1 MSHLDLNMT
10 HQITIQPKGL
20 KFEAREDES
29 VLDAATRAG
38 IKIRKSCT
46 NGNCEICR
54 AHILAGVVDT
64 PEGKKNADH
73 PDVNPLLCCVS
84 KARSDLILELDKV
97 LGPGEIA
104 LQHVAFQVQSV
115 TPLNGNVYQI
125 ELLAPAG
132 KPISYHAGQYLELLI
147 DGAEYPFTIASAP
160 NDRRIE
166 LHLGVSG
173 ENQSS
178 QVILEY
184 LQNNPTVRARLP
196 KGDVWLKTEADQYN
210 LHDPLVFI
218 VAGTGFAQAKA
229 MIEEQ
234 LKHQHS
240 AIHLYWI
247 NRDASGFYSDTAKEW
262 ADNGLIH
269 YQAMTPE
276 LPECEFFTPQTVEE
290 LMHTKLGNLSHI
302 KAIAC
307 GSPNFVYSVLSG
319 LEEKGFHQS
328 QMLSDVFAYAPRP
341 E

>member
-1 MSHLDLNMT
+1 MT

-20 KFEAREDES
+20 QFEAHEDES
-29 VLDAATRAG
+29 VLDAAQRAG

-46 NGNCEICR
+46 NGNCEICK
-54 AHILAGVVDT
+54 AHMLAGVVDT

-84 KARSDLILELDKV
+84 KPRSDLILELDKV

-104 LQHVAFQVQSV
+104 LQHVAFQIQDV
-115 TPLNGNVYQI
+115 TALEGGVYQV

-147 DGAEYPFTIASAP
+147 NDSEYPFTIASAP
-160 NDRRIE
+160 DDRRVE
-166 LHLGVSG
+166 LHLGVSSD
-173 ENQSS
+173 NQSS
-178 QVILEY
+178 QIILQF

-196 KGDVWLKTEADQYN
+196 KGDVWLKTQADQFN

-247 NRDASGFYSDTAKEW
+247 NRDDSGFYSDLAQKW
-262 ADNGLIH
+262 ADDGLIH

-276 LPECEFFTPQTVEE
+276 SPESAFFTELTVEE
-290 LMHTKLGNLSHI
+290 LLHLKLGNLS
-302 KAIAC
+302 KAKVVCC
-307 GSPNFVYSVLSG
+307 GGPNFVYSVLGG
-319 LEEKGFHQS
+319 LESKGFESS

>member
-1 MSHLDLNMT
+1 MT
-10 HQITIQPKGL
+10 HQIMIQPKGL
-20 KFEAREDES
+20 QFEAREDES
-29 VLDAATRAG
+29 VLDAAQRAG
-38 IKIRKSCT
+38 IKIRKSCI
-46 NGNCEICR
+46 NGNCEICK
-54 AHILAGVVDT
+54 AHMLAGVVDT
-64 PEGKKNADH
+64 PEGRKNADH

-84 KARSDLILELDKV
+84 KPRSDLILELDKV

-115 TPLNGNVYQI
+115 TALSGGVYQV

-132 KPISYHAGQYLELLI
+132 KPIRYHAGQYLELLI
-147 DGAEYPFTIASAP
+147 NDAQYPFTIASAP
-160 NDRRIE
+160 DDRRIE
-166 LHLGVSG
+166 LHLGVSD

-178 QVILEY
+178 QIILQY
-184 LQNNPTVRARLP
+184 LQTNPTVRARLP
-196 KGDVWLKTEADQYN
+196 MGDVWLKTEADQFN

-247 NRDASGFYSDTAKEW
+247 NRDATGFYSQLAQSWSEQ
-262 ADNGLIH
+262 GLIH
-269 YQAMTPE
+269 YHPMTPE
-276 LPECEFFTPQTVEE
+276 APECDFFTEHTVEE
-290 LMHTKLGNLSHI
+290 LVQMKLGNLSNI

-319 LEEKGFHQS
+319 LEQKGFHQS

>member
-1 MSHLDLNMT
+1 
-10 HQITIQPKGL
+10 
-20 KFEAREDES
+20 
-29 VLDAATRAG
+29 LDAATRAG
-38 IKIRKSCT
+38 VKIRKSCT
-46 NGNCEICR
+46 NGNCEICK
-54 AHILAGVVDT
+54 ATITAGVVDT
-64 PEGKKNADH
+64 PEGRKNADH

-84 KARSDLILELDKV
+84 KPRSDLILELDKV

-115 TPLNGNVYQI
+115 TALSGDVYQI

-147 DGAEYPFTIASAP
+147 DDAEYPFTIASAP
-160 NDRRIE
+160 NDRRLE
-166 LHLGVSG
+166 LHLGVSPD
-173 ENQSS
+173 NQSS
-178 QVILEY
+178 QSILQY
-184 LQNNPTVRARLP
+184 LQTNATVRARLP
-196 KGDVWLKTEADQYN
+196 KGDVWLKTETDQFN

-240 AIHLYWI
+240 AIYLYWI
-247 NRDASGFYSDTAKEW
+247 NRDGSGFYSEQGKQWHHE
-262 ADNGLIH
+262 GLIH

-276 LPECEFFTPQTVEE
+276 APDCEFFTEHTVEE
-290 LMHTKLGNLSHI
+290 LMHMKLGNLSNI

-307 GSPNFVYSVLSG
+307 GGPNFVYSVLSG
-319 LEEKGFHQS
+319 LERKGFHQS

>member
-1 MSHLDLNMT
+1 MT
-10 HQITIQPKGL
+10 HQIIIQPKGL
-20 KFEAREDES
+20 VFQAQENEN
-29 VLDAATRAG
+29 VLDAAQRAG

-46 NGNCEICR
+46 NGNCEICK
-54 AHILAGVVDT
+54 ATLLAGVVDT

-84 KARSDLILELDKV
+84 KPRSDLILELDKV

-104 LQHVAFQVQSV
+104 LQHIAFQVQSV
-115 TPLNGNVYQI
+115 TALKGHVYQV

-132 KPISYHAGQYLELLI
+132 KPASYHAGQYLELLI
-147 DGAEYPFTIASAP
+147 DDEEYPFTIASAP
-160 NDRRIE
+160 NDRRVE
-166 LHLGVSG
+166 LHLGVSPD
-173 ENQSS
+173 NQSS
-178 QVILEY
+178 NLILKY
-184 LQNNPTVRARLP
+184 LQSNPTVRARLP

-240 AIHLYWI
+240 AIYLYWI
-247 NRDASGFYSDTAKEW
+247 NRDASGFYSDLAQSW
-262 ADNGLIH
+262 ADDGLINYH
-269 YQAMTPE
+269 AMTPE
-276 LPECEFFTPQTVEE
+276 SPDSEFFTDKTVEE
-290 LMHTKLGNLSHI
+290 LIHTKLGNLSNI

-307 GSPNFVYSVLSG
+307 GGPGFVYSVLSG
-319 LEEKGFHQS
+319 LESKGFHQS

>member
-1 MSHLDLNMT
+1 MT

-20 KFEAREDES
+20 QFEAREDES
-29 VLDAATRAG
+29 VLDAAQRAG

-46 NGNCEICR
+46 NGNCEICK
-54 AHILAGVVDT
+54 AHMLAGVVDT
-64 PEGKKNADH
+64 PEGKKNANH

-84 KARSDLILELDKV
+84 KPRSDLILELDKV

-104 LQHVAFQVQSV
+104 LQHVAFQIQDV
-115 TPLNGNVYQI
+115 TALEGGVYQV

-132 KPISYHAGQYLELLI
+132 KPINYHAGQYLELLI
-147 DGAEYPFTIASAP
+147 NDSEYPFTIASAP
-160 NDRRIE
+160 DDRRVE
-166 LHLGVSG
+166 LHLGVSSD
-173 ENQSS
+173 NQSS
-178 QVILEY
+178 QIILQF

-196 KGDVWLKTEADQYN
+196 KGDVWLKTQADQFN

-247 NRDASGFYSDTAKEW
+247 NRDDSGFYSDLAQKW
-262 ADNGLIH
+262 ADDGLIH

-276 LPECEFFTPQTVEE
+276 SPESAFFTELTVEE
-290 LMHTKLGNLSHI
+290 LLHLKLGNLS
-302 KAIAC
+302 KAKVVCC
-307 GSPNFVYSVLSG
+307 GGPNFVYSVLGG
-319 LEEKGFHQS
+319 LESKGFESS

>member
-1 MSHLDLNMT
+1 MT

-20 KFEAREDES
+20 KFEAHEDEN

-46 NGNCEICR
+46 NGNCEICK
-54 AHILAGVVDT
+54 AHLIAGVVDT
-64 PEGKKNADH
+64 PEGLKNADH

-84 KARSDLILELDKV
+84 KPRSDLILELDKV

-115 TPLNGNVYQI
+115 TPLKGDVYQV
-125 ELLAPAG
+125 ELMAPAG

-147 DGAEYPFTIASAP
+147 EGAEYPFTIASAP
-160 NDRRIE
+160 DERRIE
-166 LHLGVSG
+166 LHLGVNG

-178 QVILEY
+178 QNILHY
-184 LQNNPTVRARLP
+184 LQTSPTVRARLP
-196 KGDVWLKTEADQYN
+196 KGDVWLKTQAEQYN

-229 MIEEQ
+229 MIEDQ

-247 NRDASGFYSDTAKEW
+247 NRDANGFYSDLAKEW
-262 ADNGLIH
+262 DDAGLIH

-276 LPECEFFTPQTVEE
+276 APESEFFTELTVEE
-290 LMHTKLGNLSHI
+290 LLHLKLGDLSNV
-302 KAIAC
+302 KVVCC
-307 GSPNFVYSVLSG
+307 GGPNFVYSVLSG
-319 LEEKGFHQS
+319 LENKGFKQS

-341 E
+341 LD

>member
-1 MSHLDLNMT
+1 MN
-10 HQITIQPKGL
+10 HQIIIQPKGL
-20 KFEAREDES
+20 IFQAREDES
-29 VLDAATRAG
+29 ILDAATRAG

-46 NGNCEICR
+46 NGNCEICK
-54 AHILAGVVDT
+54 ATLLAGVVNT

-84 KARSDLILELDKV
+84 KPHSDLILELDKV

-104 LQHVAFQVQSV
+104 LQHIAFQVQSV
-115 TPLNGNVYQI
+115 TAFNDSVYKVD
-125 ELLAPAG
+125 LLAPAG
-132 KPISYHAGQYLELLI
+132 KPASYHAGQYLELLI
-147 DGAEYPFTIASAP
+147 DDAEYPFTIASAP
-160 NDRRIE
+160 DGRRVE

-173 ENQSS
+173 DNQSS
-178 QVILEY
+178 QTILHY
-184 LQNNPTVRARLP
+184 LQTNPTVRARLP
-196 KGDVWLKTEADQYN
+196 KGDVWLKTEADQFN

-247 NRDASGFYSDTAKEW
+247 NRDASGFYSDTPQQW
-262 ADNGLIH
+262 ADEGLIH
-269 YQAMTPE
+269 YQAMTGETTSCPHFNE
-276 LPECEFFTPQTVEE
+276 QTVET
-290 LMHTKLGNLSHI
+290 LIASKLGNLANI

-307 GSPNFVYSVLSG
+307 GGPNFVYKVLTG

>member
-1 MSHLDLNMT
+1 MK
-10 HQITIQPKGL
+10 HQIIIQPKGL
-20 KFEAREDES
+20 TFEAHEDES

-46 NGNCEICR
+46 NGNCEICK
-54 AHILAGVVDT
+54 ATLLAGVVDT
-64 PEGKKNADH
+64 PEGKKTADH

-84 KARSDLILELDKV
+84 KPHSDLILELDKV

-104 LQHVAFQVQSV
+104 LQHVAFQVQNVEALSGSV
-115 TPLNGNVYQI
+115 YKI

-132 KPISYHAGQYLELLI
+132 KPVSYHAGQYLELLI
-147 DGAEYPFTIASAP
+147 EGGEYPFTIASAP
-160 NDRRIE
+160 NDRRVE
-166 LHLGVSG
+166 LHLGVSDD
-173 ENQSS
+173 NQSS
-178 QVILEY
+178 QTILKH
-184 LQNNPTVRARLP
+184 LQTNPTVRARLP
-196 KGDVWLKTEADQYN
+196 KGDVWLKTEADQFN

-247 NRDASGFYSDTAKEW
+247 NRDASGFYSTLAKEW
-262 ADNGLIH
+262 SDKGLIYYH
-269 YQAMTPE
+269 AMTPE
-276 LPECEFFTPQTVEE
+276 SPECEFFTEHTVED
-290 LMHTKLGNLSHI
+290 LMHTKLGNLSNI